1 MVIRQN
7 RAKSAPPPLMRTNY
21 YSRDGYGFTNRH
33 FLPVRNYVPTTTYVE
48 RPTTHITKR
57 YVSNPI
63 WRQEVIRTQA
73 PAPAPMRVVQRS
85 APLVINAPEQRVI
98 QHRTSGSGE
107 TTYHVKLDTNTM
119 NYSNEKIGGK
129 S

>member
-1 MVIRQN
+1 M
-7 RAKSAPPPLMRTNY
+7 
-21 YSRDGYGFTNRH
+21 
-33 FLPVRNYVPTTTYVE
+33 PTTTYVE

-57 YVSNPI
+57 YVSNPM
-63 WRQEVIRTQA
+63 WKQEVIRTQA

-98 QHRTSGSGE
+98 HHRTSGSGE
-107 TTYHVKLDTNTM
+107 NTYHVKLDTNTM